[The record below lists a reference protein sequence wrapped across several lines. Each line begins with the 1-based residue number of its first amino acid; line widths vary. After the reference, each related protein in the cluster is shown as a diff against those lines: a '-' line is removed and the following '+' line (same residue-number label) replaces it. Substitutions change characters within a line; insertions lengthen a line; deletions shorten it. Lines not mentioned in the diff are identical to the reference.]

1 MLSISAVTF
10 ARAASTA
17 GKWVITALTE
27 RSDIL
32 GMASS
37 SSVSLS
43 ELNASSLV
51 RSVGAST
58 KASAE
63 TEKKNSEGSKVV
75 AYKFQQY
82 SEQP

>member
-17 GKWVITALTE
+17 GKWVITALME

-32 GMASS
+32 GTASS
-37 SSVSLS
+37 SSTSPL
-43 ELNASSLV
+43 ELDMSSLV

-58 KASAE
+58 KVSAE
-63 TEKKNSEGSKVV
+63 TEKNSEGNKVV
-75 AYKFQQY
+75 THKFRLY
-82 SEQP
+82 SMQP